1 MGIGGFILLIAGS
14 IVIGIAA
21 QTIGRSHS
29 NLEWL
34 LFGFSAFV
42 GGFVADVYVFSRGW
56 AEFDGLAY
64 VPALIGA
71 IVIVAIVE
79 VVYRSITKAPEPAH
93 T

>member
-1 MGIGGFILLIAGS
+1 MGIGGFILLLAGAL
-14 IVIGIAA
+14 VIGIAG

-29 NLEWL
+29 GLEWL
-34 LFGFSAFV
+34 LVGFAAFV
-42 GGFVADVYVFSRGW
+42 GGFVADVYMFARGW

-71 IVIVAIVE
+71 IIVAGIVE
-79 VVYRSITKAPEPAH
+79 LVYRSITKAPEVAR